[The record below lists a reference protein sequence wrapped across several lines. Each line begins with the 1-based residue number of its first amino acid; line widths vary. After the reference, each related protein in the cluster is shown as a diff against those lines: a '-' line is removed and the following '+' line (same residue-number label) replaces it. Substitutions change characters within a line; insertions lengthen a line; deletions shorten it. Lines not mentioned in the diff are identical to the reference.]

1 MKSGLNAQIL
11 AQVWALAD
19 VNRDGKLDRYEFAI
33 AMTLI
38 RRCMAGMQL
47 PPTLPPTLR
56 NIIGQPPPPMF
67 PVRPPS
73 GPPIMPQS
81 YSAGPSVPLKQ
92 CTDWSLPLPS
102 KNKYREQFYN
112 NDKQNIGIMN
122 GVQSRYILSQS
133 GLPTPILADIW
144 NLSDVNKDGCLSPD
158 EFCVAMHLI
167 DMHKMGYALPKE
179 LPPELLDLFP
189 NARRQSNDSPSI
201 AGQIKKASYEDK
213 FADSYQRGQAELER
227 RRQIAREEE
236 ERLRAESERR
246 EREERERRER
256 ERQEIERRREAEREA
271 ERQRELEREKAR
283 QEEEAKLLAER
294 EAIRKKLEEE
304 RMKEL
309 EKIRIRELE
318 NQKETESEKTAQ
330 IQQRLKNM
338 TFQLQALQEKSDS
351 LNNEVTKARD
361 EIIAI
366 TSEIEGMRAQRD
378 EKLALMSQMQQS
390 HQQLSIQCER
400 VSHEHLQ
407 LQSECRLSINRAEE
421 IENLRKVI
429 VEKNEEIAKVEEEI
443 VSIREKV
450 ESQGTSATTKRP
462 EFEKSNE
469 EFAQLV
475 EEYNEMARRAIARQE
490 ELRRKA
496 AEKARASFME
506 KQASFPTSFPP
517 QYETPLDAFDNNVIS
532 PIKTETSA
540 FSASNIVP
548 PPSSNQVPYNN
559 GFENSFTSSVVS
571 TATSAATATSTSAA
585 TKYRALYEFVA
596 RTDDEISLQPGDEIL
611 VFDSQ
616 NGSEPGWLAGQIR
629 GKVGWFPAAFAE
641 PIIIGKKSSILS
653 IVTSPSSEPLASIK
667 EDPNERDIEP
677 FAAFGKNVGPVGNY
691 DTPPALSAL
700 SLYEQP
706 PIEDTLASPSKETPS
721 VTTTTTT
728 LPAYDAP
735 PGDVV
740 TSVSTLSAYDTPPA
754 TDEKVLAI
762 GTALYRWN
770 AQKEGDLS
778 FSKGDEIEILEQAEM
793 KWRGRLYKD
802 ASIQGWFPKS
812 YVKIIDKASSKQSPT
827 VPTSPKSESNGASKE
842 DGEWYIAL
850 WGFEAVEPTDLTIK
864 PGDRIWVIER
874 QEQWWK
880 GVLDGQTGIFPATY
894 VEKATVVK
902 NPTIAT
908 DSVKDSIA
916 RALVDYEATAE
927 NQISLK
933 VGDLVKIRSTS
944 PAGWWEGE
952 IQLPSGE
959 NKTGWFPG
967 NYVELVS
974 PTAANAVHT
983 NGHGN

>member
-1 MKSGLNAQIL
+1 
-11 AQVWALAD
+11 
-19 VNRDGKLDRYEFAI
+19 
-33 AMTLI
+33 
-38 RRCMAGMQL
+38 
-47 PPTLPPTLR
+47 
-56 NIIGQPPPPMF
+56 
-67 PVRPPS
+67 
-73 GPPIMPQS
+73 
-81 YSAGPSVPLKQ
+81 
-92 CTDWSLPLPS
+92 
-102 KNKYREQFYN
+102 
-112 NDKQNIGIMN
+112 
-122 GVQSRYILSQS
+122 
-133 GLPTPILADIW
+133 
-144 NLSDVNKDGCLSPD
+144 
-158 EFCVAMHLI
+158 
-167 DMHKMGYALPKE
+167 
-179 LPPELLDLFP
+179 
-189 NARRQSNDSPSI
+189 ARRQSNDSPSI

-304 RMKEL
+304 RMKELEKIRIRELEVSKRWYKRMKEL

-450 ESQGTSATTKRP
+450 ESQGTSATTNRP

-548 PPSSNQVPYNN
+548 QVPYNNGFENSFTSSVVSTATSAAAGSVSSNSAATKYRALYEFVARTDDEITSFPTSFPPQYETPLDAFDNNVISPIKTETSAFSASNIVPPPSSNQVPYNN

-571 TATSAATATSTSAA
+571 TATSAAAATGSSNSAA
-585 TKYRALYEFVA
+585 TKYRALYEF
-596 RTDDEISLQPGDEIL
+596 
-611 VFDSQ
+611 
-616 NGSEPGWLAGQIR
+616 PGWLAGQIR

-641 PIIIGKKSSILS
+641 PIIIGKKASIPS
-653 IVTSPSSEPLASIK
+653 VVTSPSSEPLASIK

-706 PIEDTLASPSKETPS
+706 PVEDTLASPPKETPS

-850 WGFEAVEPTDLTIK
+850 WGFEAVE
-864 PGDRIWVIER
+864 
-874 QEQWWK
+874 
-880 GVLDGQTGIFPATY
+880 
-894 VEKATVVK
+894 
-902 NPTIAT
+902 
-908 DSVKDSIA
+908 
-916 RALVDYEATAE
+916 
-927 NQISLK
+927 
-933 VGDLVKIRSTS
+933 
-944 PAGWWEGE
+944 
-952 IQLPSGE
+952 
-959 NKTGWFPG
+959 
-967 NYVELVS
+967 
-974 PTAANAVHT
+974 
-983 NGHGN
+983 